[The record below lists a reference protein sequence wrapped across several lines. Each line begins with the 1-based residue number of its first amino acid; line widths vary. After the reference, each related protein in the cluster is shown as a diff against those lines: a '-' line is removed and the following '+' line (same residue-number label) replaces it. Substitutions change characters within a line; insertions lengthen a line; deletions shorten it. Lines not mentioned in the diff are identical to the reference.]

1 VSLLEVRNVRF
12 AYDREPVLEGVDLTV
27 EPHEF
32 VAVIGP
38 NGGGKS
44 TLLKL
49 IMGQLQPAEGTI
61 RVLGRSP
68 AQAREEIGYV
78 PQNTHVNLDFP
89 IRVLDVVMMGN
100 RKRHDGGGLLQRLFP
115 VRYNDIERR
124 CAYSTLEKVGMEAFM
139 DRRIGD
145 LSGGQRQRVMIA
157 RALCAHPQLLILD
170 EPTSSIDVTGQEQ
183 IYTLL
188 KELSS
193 ELGILVVSHD
203 LSVITRYADKVLYVN
218 RHSYLHDLHDTP
230 IHLHTPD
237 GEHFCEVE
245 LMQRL
250 AEREC
255 DCPVH
260 GGGNKETPHA

>member
-1 VSLLEVRNVRF
+1 MSLLSVENLSF
-12 AYDREPVLEGVDLTV
+12 SYDRERVLEKISFEVD
-27 EPHEF
+27 PDEF

-49 IMGQLQPAEGTI
+49 IMGQYQPLEGSVH
-61 RVLGRSP
+61 VLGKAP
-68 AQAREEIGYV
+68 KEAREEIGYV
-78 PQNTHVNLDFP
+78 PQNTNVNLEFP

-100 RKRHDGGGLLQRLFP
+100 RKRHEARNPMEQLFP
-115 VRYNDIERR
+115 VRYTDIERR
-124 CAYSTLEKVGMEAFM
+124 CAYSTLEKVGMADYM

-157 RALCAHPQLLILD
+157 RALCAHPKLLILD

-188 KELSS
+188 KELSD
-193 ELGILVVSHD
+193 EMGVLVVSHD
-203 LSVITRYADKVLYVN
+203 LSVITRYADKVIYVN
-218 RHSYLHDLHDTP
+218 RRAYLHDLHANP
-230 IHLHTPD
+230 IHLDTPE

-245 LMQRL
+245 MMQML
-250 AEREC
+250 GAQSC
-255 DCPVH
+255 DCEIH
-260 GGGNKETPHA
+260 SRGEKHS